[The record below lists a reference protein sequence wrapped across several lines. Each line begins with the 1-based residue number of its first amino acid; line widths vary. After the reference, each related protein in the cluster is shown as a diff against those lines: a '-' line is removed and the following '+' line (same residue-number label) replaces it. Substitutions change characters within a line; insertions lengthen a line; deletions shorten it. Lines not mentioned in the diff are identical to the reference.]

1 MGEKYMKLAEFEAE
15 TICNLEKE
23 NFKLSD
29 ALNSAE
35 EKLEIEREK
44 NKSLENDLMKSRDML
59 EELTTAD
66 GGEKQTKS
74 KSNQELLDMQDQLQA
89 ANQLISQ
96 LKRENVELKVQ
107 ERLNEATE
115 AEQDLIKVRE

>member
-1 MGEKYMKLAEFEAE
+1 
-15 TICNLEKE
+15 
-23 NFKLSD
+23 
-29 ALNSAE
+29 
-35 EKLEIEREK
+35 
-44 NKSLENDLMKSRDML
+44 ML

-107 ERLNEATE
+107 VPRLVDFFNKPSFWSLTNIYLKERLNEATE
-115 AEQDLIKVRE
+115 AEQDLIKVREWVFISEY

>member
-1 MGEKYMKLAEFEAE
+1 
-15 TICNLEKE
+15 
-23 NFKLSD
+23 
-29 ALNSAE
+29 
-35 EKLEIEREK
+35 
-44 NKSLENDLMKSRDML
+44 ML

-107 ERLNEATE
+107 VTRLFDIFN
-115 AEQDLIKVRE
+115 KPSF

>member
-1 MGEKYMKLAEFEAE
+1 
-15 TICNLEKE
+15 
-23 NFKLSD
+23 
-29 ALNSAE
+29 
-35 EKLEIEREK
+35 
-44 NKSLENDLMKSRDML
+44 ML

-66 GGEKQTKS
+66 GGGKQTKS

-107 ERLNEATE
+107 VTRLVDFFN
-115 AEQDLIKVRE
+115 KPSF